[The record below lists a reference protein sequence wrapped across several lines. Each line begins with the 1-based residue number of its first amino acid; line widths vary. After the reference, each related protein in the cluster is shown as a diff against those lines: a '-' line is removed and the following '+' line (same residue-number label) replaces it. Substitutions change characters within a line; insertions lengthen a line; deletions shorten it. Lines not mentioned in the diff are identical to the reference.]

1 MMSVKQARETSG
13 CEEMIWSHALKLF
26 GEERNFCNCTIIL
39 MWKTEDG
46 HFSLYPFCV
55 LAWHE
60 FVESLIVGS

>member
-13 CEEMIWSHALKLF
+13 CEQMIWSHALKLF
-26 GEERNFCNCTIIL
+26 REERNFCNCTIIL

-55 LAWHE
+55 LA
-60 FVESLIVGS
+60 